1 MVPIFWGT
9 TGTRTRILVVMSD
22 VVPSAFV
29 TKLSKVAG
37 DKIEESP
44 AVVIGGQGSNLFW
57 TMYSHQHS
65 PAAGFCLPRILFHP

>member
-1 MVPIFWGT
+1 
-9 TGTRTRILVVMSD
+9 MSD

-44 AVVIGGQGSNLFW
+44 AVVNRR
-57 TMYSHQHS
+57 T
-65 PAAGFCLPRILFHP
+65 GFEPVWPCTPSGIRRQLDLDTFEADKNH